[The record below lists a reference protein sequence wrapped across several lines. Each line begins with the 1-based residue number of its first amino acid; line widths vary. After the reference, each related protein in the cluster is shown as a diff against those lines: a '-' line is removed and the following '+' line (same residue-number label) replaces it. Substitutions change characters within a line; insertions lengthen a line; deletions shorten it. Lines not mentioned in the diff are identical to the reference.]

1 MGKQYKDLSING
13 KINAKSWGFWRLPN
27 TKGFVMTMIDNTKS
41 FNDADGKP
49 RTDYADF
56 MRHTLIEEYTAEAP
70 KANVIQKDHI
80 HNIYGITRPFK
91 KFVILCQEIAREQNT
106 MMEVK
111 DYPQYGWASVAFMTD
126 KFGGVYVSLHY
137 DHKTRDVVNWFGH
150 DGAVQLESVEQLKN
164 LVKTEKEKLLQVRDL
179 NKVYAMVNAEY

>member
-70 KANVIQKDHI
+70 KANVIQKGHI
-80 HNIYGITRPFK
+80 HNIYGDRP
-91 KFVILCQEIAREQNT
+91 
-106 MMEVK
+106 
-111 DYPQYGWASVAFMTD
+111 G
-126 KFGGVYVSLHY
+126 
-137 DHKTRDVVNWFGH
+137 
-150 DGAVQLESVEQLKN
+150 
-164 LVKTEKEKLLQVRDL
+164 
-179 NKVYAMVNAEY
+179 AEYNDGSQGLPSVRMGIRSVYDR